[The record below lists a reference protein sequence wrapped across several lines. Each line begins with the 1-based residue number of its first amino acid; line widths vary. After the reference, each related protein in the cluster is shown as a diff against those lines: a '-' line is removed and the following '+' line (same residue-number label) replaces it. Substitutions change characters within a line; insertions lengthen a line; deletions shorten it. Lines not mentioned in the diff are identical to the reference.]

1 MRTATPTLTAFLA
14 SAKKAVVV
22 DLYTFT
28 LLDGTI
34 YRYTTGQ
41 MDITY
46 TYLYSS
52 TGLLI
57 KRNGIKLSRGVQVDA
72 LELEIYPTTATI
84 GGIAWLAAV
93 RNGAFDGASLTVTR
107 LFCSDWATPV
117 GSITLFSG
125 QIGEIEISR
134 SMAKLNVVS
143 LLEKFNIQWPYNVY
157 TPACGWELYGDACGL
172 DQVDWTVNGTV
183 IAGST
188 ASIIQTTNSFIYP
201 TTDKVEVDAESS
213 GAPSGWAHTIA
224 SYANRILI
232 VGVSEQDSVHCTGV
246 TYGGADLTKKGSYL
260 GISIWYLL
268 TPTIGTANIVVSSD
282 VGWNQACG
290 AVSLYNVD
298 QTNPFRNT
306 ETASGNGATYTKTIT
321 SSVDDLIVSVGCGW
335 DYGLTQHYL
344 VPNPIQTLHWDIAPG
359 GARGCGTTLR
369 ANTTSTIINGTVN
382 YTGDWA
388 LYLLAVQVATSGI
401 VIASGYFNQGV
412 LKFTSGLNTGAM
424 RTVRYYDS
432 VTGAIT
438 VMPPLEHIPAVSDTF
453 EIYPG
458 CNKLMATCDSKFD
471 NVGNYRGMQFTPVP
485 ETAT

>member
-1 MRTATPTLTAFLA
+1 MRTADPTLTAFLA
-14 SAKKAVVV
+14 SAKKAVVI

-46 TYLYSS
+46 NTHLYGS

-125 QIGEIEISR
+125 QIGEIEIGR

-157 TPACGWELYGDACGL
+157 TPACGWELYGDGCGL
-172 DQVDWTVNGTV
+172 SRNSWTFSGKV

-188 ASIIQTTNSFIYP
+188 ASVINTTNDFVGPDTESETFYP
-201 TTDKVEVDAESS
+201 AANADS
-213 GAPSGWAHTIA
+213 GCWIPGTAFAFDTIA
-224 SYANRILI
+224 CII
-232 VGVSEQDSVHCTGV
+232 GF
-246 TYGGADLTKKGSYL
+246 YGGAFRKSFMRFPSVLLNKNAVIKSAFLKIYNVGPSPVSASATIQANDVANASAPTSQAEADALSLTSEE
-260 GISIWYLL
+260 INW
-268 TPTIGTANIVVSSD
+268 TIVNGASAVSSD
-282 VGWNQACG
+282 IT
-290 AVSLYNVD
+290 SLV
-298 QTNPFRNT
+298 QTLVNKS
-306 ETASGNGATYTKTIT
+306 AWGSGNAMQFVIDWP
-321 SSVDDLIVSVGCGW
+321 S
-335 DYGLTQHYL
+335 
-344 VPNPIQTLHWDIAPG
+344 PG
-359 GARGCGTTLR
+359 GGAAYWSSYEGNPSQPPEL
-369 ANTTSTIINGTVN
+369 TVEW
-382 YTGDWA
+382 YSVSPA
-388 LYLLAVQVATSGI
+388 LEGF
-401 VIASGYFNQGV
+401 FNQGV
-412 LKFTSGLNTGAM
+412 IEFKTGLNTGLM
-424 RTVRYYDS
+424 RTIKHYDNATGV
-432 VTGAIT
+432 VT
-438 VMPPLEHIPAVSDTF
+438 VLPPLEHVPAADDTF
-453 EIYPG
+453 DIYPG
-458 CNKLMATCDSKFD
+458 CNKLMATCSSKFT
-471 NVGNYRGMQFTPVP
+471 NSGNYRGMQFIPVP